1 MNPKFTEIQ
10 LLFPF
15 FVGTTSEHIQ
25 SQWQKEAV
33 TELSPQCMVLFERIE
48 LKIKVSFTP
57 LSQTKLM
64 EMAMDIV
71 LIPYLYVAWGTEK
84 EAMYEH
90 TALKC
95 TDVTVGSA

>member
-1 MNPKFTEIQ
+1 
-10 LLFPF
+10 
-15 FVGTTSEHIQ
+15 
-25 SQWQKEAV
+25 
-33 TELSPQCMVLFERIE
+33 
-48 LKIKVSFTP
+48 
-57 LSQTKLM
+57 M